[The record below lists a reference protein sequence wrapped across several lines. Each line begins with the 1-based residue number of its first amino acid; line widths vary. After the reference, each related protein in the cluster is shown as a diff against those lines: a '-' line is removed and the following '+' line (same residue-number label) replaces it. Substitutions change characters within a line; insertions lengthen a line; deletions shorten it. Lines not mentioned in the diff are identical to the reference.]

1 MRPLIIALGV
11 CALFLAARAE
21 VAATSAARAEV
32 AATSAARAEVVDR
45 IAATV
50 NDVAI
55 PESELRKQ
63 MVVSALTPEPGESA
77 DAFRARVLDALI
89 DQHLEFEDASRFG
102 PAPPDAAQIE
112 EAMTHLRERLK
123 AEGKDPDAEF
133 AQAGLTAEEVR
144 SSLERQLVITRY
156 LRERFAPIAFAD
168 EQQAREEYEKR
179 YVPEQQAAGATAAP
193 FESVADEMRRR
204 ASERALDEEVSRW
217 VKDLR
222 QKSRVS
228 IYRIAMPAPSSSERP
243 VTILSG
249 AAPTPVPAPVRTP
262 SP

>member
-1 MRPLIIALGV
+1 MRRSLLTLAV
-11 CALFLAARAE
+11 CLLAIP
-21 VAATSAARAEV
+21 AA
-32 AATSAARAEVVDR
+32 AEVVDR

-50 NDVAI
+50 NDIAI
-55 PESELRKQ
+55 PESELRKA
-63 MVVSALTPEPGESA
+63 MVVSALTPEPGEST

-112 EAMTHLRERLK
+112 EAMTRLKDRLK

-144 SSLERQLVITRY
+144 SSLERQLVIARY

-179 YVPEQQAAGATAAP
+179 YVPEQQAAGAAAAP
-193 FESVADEMRRR
+193 FEQVADEMRQR
-204 ASERALDEEVSRW
+204 ASDRAFDDEVARW
-217 VKDLR
+217 IRDLR

-228 IYRIAMPAPSSSERP
+228 IYRIALPAPPGSERP
-243 VTILSG
+243 ATILSG
-249 AAPTPVPAPVRTP
+249 APPRPTPVRTP
-262 SP
+262 TP